1 MVELNMVTT
10 RLQLMRQQ
18 LVPLMD
24 ALLKGAPEEV
34 QERNLRV
41 AELER
46 IADNLRL
53 IVRDIQSEQNRLQ
66 AMQRNLGNVPRDNR
80 WSANQS
86 LDQQQR
92 NLQNARKQ
100 AQDLAE
106 AVRQLMEKNGLLSPI
121 QMSMKLQE
129 LVENIERTA
138 EQGQAIHQIMSEL
151 GVPSITMPQTEHGSV
166 SSLIPAFVFIIY
178 GIRRIT
184 GKNRGSSSATGD

>member
-18 LVPLMD
+18 MVPLMD
-24 ALLKGAPEEV
+24 ALLKGAPDEV
-34 QERNLRV
+34 QERNVRV

-53 IVRDIQSEQNRLQ
+53 IVRDIRSEQNRLQ
-66 AMQRNLGNVPRDNR
+66 EMQRNLGNIPRDNR

-86 LDQQQR
+86 LDQQQK
-92 NLQNARKQ
+92 NLQNAKKQ
-100 AQDLAE
+100 AEDLAE
-106 AVRQLMEKNGLLSPI
+106 AVRHLMDKNGLLSPI
-121 QMSMKLQE
+121 QMGMKLQE

-151 GVPSITMPQTEHGSV
+151 GVPSISLPPTEHASV

-184 GKNRGSSSATGD
+184 GKSQGSSSAAGD

>member
-1 MVELNMVTT
+1 MVELNVVTT

-18 LVPLMD
+18 ILPLMD
-24 ALLKGAPEEV
+24 ALLKGAPDEP

-46 IADNLRL
+46 IGDNLRL
-53 IVRDIQSEQNRLQ
+53 IVRDIQSEHNRLQ
-66 AMQRNLGNVPRDNR
+66 AMQRNLGNIPRDNR

-86 LDQQQR
+86 LDQQQK

-100 AQDLAE
+100 AEDLAE
-106 AVRQLMEKNGLLSPI
+106 AVRQLMQKNGFLSPV
-121 QMSMKLQE
+121 QMTMKFQE
-129 LVENIERTA
+129 LVENFERSA

-151 GVPSITMPQTEHGSV
+151 GVPSINLPPTEHTAP

-184 GKNRGSSSATGD
+184 GRIRGSSSAAGD